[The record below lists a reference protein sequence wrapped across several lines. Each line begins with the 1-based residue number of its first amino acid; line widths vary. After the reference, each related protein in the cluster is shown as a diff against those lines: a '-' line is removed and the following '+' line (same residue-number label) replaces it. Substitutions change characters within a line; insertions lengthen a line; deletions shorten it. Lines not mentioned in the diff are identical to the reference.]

1 MIFTDHAA
9 CSTPFDLSKRNKK
22 RSFASG
28 SLTPMM
34 RLQLAK
40 LSTSTNPHYTCCT
53 DGIMNVLIT
62 LAIIEATQFSKPQQD
77 AKSQSVTYYS
87 EIISSESWCFDL

>member
-22 RSFASG
+22 RSFAIG

-34 RLQLAK
+34 RLQL
-40 LSTSTNPHYTCCT
+40 
-53 DGIMNVLIT
+53 D
-62 LAIIEATQFSKPQQD
+62 
-77 AKSQSVTYYS
+77 
-87 EIISSESWCFDL
+87 EIDQIKHQH